1 MGDLWSNE
9 LELKK
14 IELEREKEITKRE
27 TEKEITKRETELE
40 REKEITKRETEI
52 TKRETEKEITKRM
65 ELELEKERYLGEQF
79 CCACCLQSQD

>member
-1 MGDLWSNE
+1 MGNLWSNE

-14 IELEREKEITKRE
+14 IELEREK
-27 TEKEITKRETELE
+27 
-40 REKEITKRETEI
+40 EI

>member
-1 MGDLWSNE
+1 MGNLWSNE

-27 TEKEITKRETELE
+27 TEKRETELE
-40 REKEITKRETEI
+40 REKEI